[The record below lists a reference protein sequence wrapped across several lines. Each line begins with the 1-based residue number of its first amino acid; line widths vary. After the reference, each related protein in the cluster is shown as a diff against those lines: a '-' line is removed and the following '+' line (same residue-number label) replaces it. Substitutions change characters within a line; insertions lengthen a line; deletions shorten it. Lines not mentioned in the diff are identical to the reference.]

1 MPSFDVVSRTNL
13 MEVDNALNGVQR
25 EIKQR
30 FDLAGTKCAIERTD
44 DSLTM
49 TADDPMKLQQ
59 LEELLRKYLANR
71 KVDPRAL
78 EFKTPQNAA
87 GGSLRQTINIKQGID
102 GDLGRRINKAVRGSK
117 LKVQVSIQGTEIRVS
132 AKKRDDL
139 QTTIEFIKEMDID
152 QPLQYVNMRE

>member
-1 MPSFDVVSRTNL
+1 MPSFDVVSRTDL
-13 MEVDNALNGVQR
+13 MEVDNAINGMQR

-49 TADDPMKLQQ
+49 TDDDAMKLQQ
-59 LEELLRKYLANR
+59 LEDLLRKYLATR
-71 KVDPRAL
+71 KVDPRSL
-78 EFKTPQNAA
+78 DFKTPQNAA
-87 GGSLRQTINIKQGID
+87 GGTLRQSITIKQGID
-102 GDLGRRINKAVRGSK
+102 GDLGRRINKAVRGAK
-117 LKVQVSIQGTEIRVS
+117 FKVQISIQGTEIRVS

-139 QTTIEFIKEMDID
+139 QSSIAFIKEMDID

>member
-1 MPSFDVVSRTNL
+1 MPSFDVVSRTDL
-13 MEVDNALNGVQR
+13 MEVDNAINGMQR

-44 DSLTM
+44 DSLIM
-49 TADDPMKLQQ
+49 TADDAMKLQQ
-59 LEELLRKYLANR
+59 LEDLLRKYFANR

-87 GGSLRQTINIKQGID
+87 GGSLRQTISIKQGID
-102 GDLGRRINKAVRGSK
+102 GDLGRRINKGVRAAK
-117 LKVQVSIQGTEIRVS
+117 LKVQVSIQGTEIRVTG
-132 AKKRDDL
+132 KKRDDL
-139 QTTIEFIKEMDID
+139 QSAIAFIKEMDID